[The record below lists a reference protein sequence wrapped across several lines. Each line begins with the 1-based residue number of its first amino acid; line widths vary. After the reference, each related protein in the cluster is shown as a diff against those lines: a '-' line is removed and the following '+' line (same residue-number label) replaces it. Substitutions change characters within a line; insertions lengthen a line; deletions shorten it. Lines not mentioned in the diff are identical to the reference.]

1 MGVEVPMLSLVPS
14 KMRFD
19 ELVRTPD
26 AERYGMLLEASPEM
40 VRLVVDAEPKNP
52 VPETESAVEDA
63 YWSCEVEEAKSPV
76 RNQLGVVVAFVEVP
90 KVVSKLQS
98 HGRVSV
104 MVPPRAT
111 SPPPVRPLPAVTVTE
126 EAERR
131 LVPMVVVE
139 TTLPVSSVARSAE
152 VREVRYV
159 VSETVRREVEACS
172 KSAVDEA
179 KREKAEPFSWSA
191 VVVDWTAWP

>member
-1 MGVEVPMLSLVPS
+1 LGVEVPMLSLVPS

>member
-63 YWSCEVEEAKSPV
+63 YRSCEVEEAKSPV

>member
-1 MGVEVPMLSLVPS
+1 MVSWALGVEVPMLSLVPS

-90 KVVSKLQS
+90 KVGSKLQS
-98 HGRVSV
+98 
-104 MVPPRAT
+104 
-111 SPPPVRPLPAVTVTE
+111 
-126 EAERR
+126 
-131 LVPMVVVE
+131 
-139 TTLPVSSVARSAE
+139 
-152 VREVRYV
+152 
-159 VSETVRREVEACS
+159 
-172 KSAVDEA
+172 
-179 KREKAEPFSWSA
+179 
-191 VVVDWTAWP
+191 